1 MMKLKFNWFTE
12 LDKAINTEP
21 TDDKFFDLERRAFS
35 WVTCAC
41 GQLCKKLPRRKGTRG
56 APEDPDLYANG
67 TTFSQAILGKHWV
80 YAKIVL
86 ERIEKRTI
94 KLLNELK

>member
-1 MMKLKFNWFTE
+1 MKLKFNWFTE

-21 TDDKFFDLERRAFS
+21 TDEKWKYLSDMAGS

-41 GQLCKKLPRRKGTRG
+41 GQLCKKLPRRKG
-56 APEDPDLYANG
+56 APEDLDLYLNG
-67 TTFSQAILGKHWV
+67 STFSKAILGRHWK

-94 KLLNELK
+94 ELLNELK